1 MRKAKKEKE
10 KEKSLRLPG
19 CVGGFSARTGDRLY
33 RSGPVL
39 LARALTVLASLV
51 VLGYPPAC
59 GHRGLGVSAFFSV
72 DSHGN
77 NLSILWVLRLPKI
90 GRRSGC
96 GYMYVGRTYIEY
108 LMRERNERK
117 SSLSQKKNKQTNMN
131 RKQNAQENKTKNKSL
146 TIEW

>member
-1 MRKAKKEKE
+1 
-10 KEKSLRLPG
+10 
-19 CVGGFSARTGDRLY
+19 
-33 RSGPVL
+33 
-39 LARALTVLASLV
+39 V

-77 NLSILWVLRLPKI
+77 NLSILWFSRLPEI

-117 SSLSQKKNKQTNMN
+117 SSLSPPKKEKKKKEKKNHKHEQ
-131 RKQNAQENKTKNKSL
+131 KTKRSREQN
-146 TIEW
+146 